1 MQKEYIDF
9 KPTTVSYSEDVKGWT
24 SFKSFIPESG
34 LNLSKK
40 YYTVKDGKLW
50 SPHDEQTRNWF
61 YVKQDGDGNPL
72 ITESTIT
79 AVLNQEPSLV
89 KIFNTLNYEGSQ
101 SKVDQY
107 KIDTDTNISNMDYYN
122 LKPDKSGWY
131 IESIQTDKQKGSVN
145 EFIEKEGKWFNY
157 IRGNVNDI
165 KTSDL
170 SFQGLGIIKNIRSTP
185 DGNVGSNSGGG
196 DGSAANN
203 NGNTN
208 GINGSTAG
216 SNGTGGTG
224 GTGGGNG
231 Y

>member
-1 MQKEYIDF
+1 
-9 KPTTVSYSEDVKGWT
+9 
-24 SFKSFIPESG
+24 
-34 LNLSKK
+34 
-40 YYTVKDGKLW
+40 
-50 SPHDEQTRNWF
+50 
-61 YVKQDGDGNPL
+61 
-72 ITESTIT
+72 
-79 AVLNQEPSLV
+79 
-89 KIFNTLNYEGSQ
+89 
-101 SKVDQY
+101 
-107 KIDTDTNISNMDYYN
+107 MDYYN